1 MPAHRRMGIVV
12 ALRVGM
18 ALFWQNPKAQPAAPK
33 PMPLSPLTI
42 ALLLK
47 LQADA
52 EAETEMPTRAAA

>member
-1 MPAHRRMGIVV
+1 MGIVV